1 MNSQVY
7 NFFPDPLY
15 VIGTNSNAYQS
26 RNGNFFSITSSGLSV
41 AIGGITLI

>member
-26 RNGNFFSITSSGLSV
+26 RNGNFLV
-41 AIGGITLI
+41 LLQAVYQLLLEVVL